1 MGSVSL
7 PRNFWALASLL
18 AGDWAEDR
26 DMAESA
32 GSNGKNTADV
42 SDVKD
47 HLRAAGEAAA
57 GAARARA
64 DQAREWATDQWSSLQ
79 ERVEAQPY
87 RATAWALGIGVVAGF
102 LLAGLIRGG
111 RR

>member
-1 MGSVSL
+1 
-7 PRNFWALASLL
+7 
-18 AGDWAEDR
+18 
-26 DMAESA
+26 MAASA

-42 SDVKD
+42 ADVKD

-57 GAARARA
+57 EAARARA
-64 DQAREWATDQWSSLQ
+64 GQAREWASDQWSSLQ

-102 LLAGLIRGG
+102 LLAGLIRGS

>member
-1 MGSVSL
+1 M
-7 PRNFWALASLL
+7 AAS
-18 AGDWAEDR
+18 A
-26 DMAESA
+26 S
-32 GSNGKNTADV
+32 SNGKNTADV
-42 SDVKD
+42 DDVKD

-57 GAARARA
+57 EAARARA
-64 DQAREWATDQWSSLQ
+64 GQARDWAQDQWSSLQ

-102 LLAGLIRGG
+102 LLAGMLRGS

>member
-1 MGSVSL
+1 M
-7 PRNFWALASLL
+7 AAST
-18 AGDWAEDR
+18 
-26 DMAESA
+26 
-32 GSNGKNTADV
+32 GSNGGKNTADV

-57 GAARARA
+57 EAARARA
-64 DQAREWATDQWSSLQ
+64 DQARDWAQDRWSSLQ

-102 LLAGLIRGG
+102 LLAGMFRGG

>member
-1 MGSVSL
+1 
-7 PRNFWALASLL
+7 
-18 AGDWAEDR
+18 
-26 DMAESA
+26 MAASA

-57 GAARARA
+57 QAARARA
-64 DQAREWATDQWSSLQ
+64 DQAREWAQDRWSSLQ
-79 ERVEAQPY
+79 ERVEAEPY
-87 RATAWALGIGVVAGF
+87 RATAWALGVGVVAGF
-102 LLAGLIRGG
+102 LLANILRGS

>member
-1 MGSVSL
+1 
-7 PRNFWALASLL
+7 
-18 AGDWAEDR
+18 
-26 DMAESA
+26 MATSA

-57 GAARARA
+57 EAARARA
-64 DQAREWATDQWSSLQ
+64 DQARDWAQDQWSSLQ

-102 LLAGLIRGG
+102 LLSGMLRGRG
-111 RR
+111 RQ

>member
-1 MGSVSL
+1 
-7 PRNFWALASLL
+7 
-18 AGDWAEDR
+18 
-26 DMAESA
+26 MAASA

-57 GAARARA
+57 EAARERA
-64 DQAREWATDQWSSLQ
+64 GQAREWAQDQWSSLQ

-102 LLAGLIRGG
+102 LLAGMLRGS

>member
-1 MGSVSL
+1 M
-7 PRNFWALASLL
+7 AAS
-18 AGDWAEDR
+18 A
-26 DMAESA
+26 S
-32 GSNGKNTADV
+32 SNGKNTADV

-57 GAARARA
+57 EAARARA
-64 DQAREWATDQWSSLQ
+64 DQAREWASDHWSSLQ

>member
-1 MGSVSL
+1 
-7 PRNFWALASLL
+7 
-18 AGDWAEDR
+18 
-26 DMAESA
+26 MAASA

-57 GAARARA
+57 SAARARA
-64 DQAREWATDQWSSLQ
+64 DQAKEWASGQWSSLQ
-79 ERVEAQPY
+79 ERVEAEPY
-87 RATAWALGIGVVAGF
+87 RATAWALGIGVAAGF
-102 LLAGLIRGG
+102 ILANLLRG

>member
-1 MGSVSL
+1 
-7 PRNFWALASLL
+7 
-18 AGDWAEDR
+18 
-26 DMAESA
+26 MAASA

-42 SDVKD
+42 SEVKD

-57 GAARARA
+57 EAARARA
-64 DQAREWATDQWSSLQ
+64 DQAREWASGQWSSLQ

-102 LLAGLIRGG
+102 LLAGLIRGS

>member
-1 MGSVSL
+1 M
-7 PRNFWALASLL
+7 AAS
-18 AGDWAEDR
+18 AA
-26 DMAESA
+26 
-32 GSNGKNTADV
+32 SNGKNTADV

-57 GAARARA
+57 EAARARA
-64 DQAREWATDQWSSLQ
+64 DQAREWATDRWSSLQ

-102 LLAGLIRGG
+102 LLAGLIRGS

>member
-1 MGSVSL
+1 MPPGTSGRTLRYSEDL
-7 PRNFWALASLL
+7 T
-18 AGDWAEDR
+18 EDR
-26 DMAESA
+26 DMAATA

-57 GAARARA
+57 EAARARA
-64 DQAREWATDQWSSLQ
+64 DQAREWASGQWSSLQ

>member
-1 MGSVSL
+1 
-7 PRNFWALASLL
+7 
-18 AGDWAEDR
+18 
-26 DMAESA
+26 MATTA
-32 GSNGKNTADV
+32 GSNGGKNTADV

-57 GAARARA
+57 EAARARA
-64 DQAREWATDQWSSLQ
+64 DQARDWAQDQWSSLQ

-102 LLAGLIRGG
+102 LLAGMLRSS

>member
-1 MGSVSL
+1 M
-7 PRNFWALASLL
+7 AAS
-18 AGDWAEDR
+18 AA
-26 DMAESA
+26 
-32 GSNGKNTADV
+32 SNGKNTADV

-57 GAARARA
+57 EAARARA
-64 DQAREWATDQWSSLQ
+64 GQAREWASDQWSSLQ

-102 LLAGLIRGG
+102 LLAGLIRGS

>member
-1 MGSVSL
+1 
-7 PRNFWALASLL
+7 
-18 AGDWAEDR
+18 
-26 DMAESA
+26 MAASA

-42 SDVKD
+42 ADVKD

-57 GAARARA
+57 EAARARA
-64 DQAREWATDQWSSLQ
+64 DQAREWASGQWSSLQ

-87 RATAWALGIGVVAGF
+87 RATAWALGIGVVAGL
-102 LLAGLIRGG
+102 LLAGLLRGS

>member
-1 MGSVSL
+1 
-7 PRNFWALASLL
+7 
-18 AGDWAEDR
+18 
-26 DMAESA
+26 
-32 GSNGKNTADV
+32 
-42 SDVKD
+42 VKD

-57 GAARARA
+57 EAARARA
-64 DQAREWATDQWSSLQ
+64 DQAREWATDRWSSLQ

-102 LLAGLIRGG
+102 LLAGLIRGS